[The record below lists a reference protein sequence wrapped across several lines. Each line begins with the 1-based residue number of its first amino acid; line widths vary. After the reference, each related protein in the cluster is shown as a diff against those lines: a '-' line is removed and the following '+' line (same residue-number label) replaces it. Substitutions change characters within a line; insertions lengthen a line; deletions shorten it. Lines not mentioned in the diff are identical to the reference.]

1 MSQPDKNNGLA
12 HLRHTWRPTL
22 VTLAAAVAVATA
34 AALTGCVTERVV
46 VRQPPPHVVQVV
58 RTMPPP
64 VHEDRGT
71 APGYGW
77 NWVPGHWKWA
87 GNDWLWVHGKW
98 VEQVVPP
105 MPAVI
110 VEQITVAPAPH
121 AYWVPGHWVWRFE
134 GGGWAWIKGGWH
146 G

>member
-1 MSQPDKNNGLA
+1 MSKPKKNNGLA
-12 HLRHTWRPTL
+12 RLLPAWRPVL
-22 VTLAAAVAVATA
+22 MVVACAT
-34 AALTGCVTERVV
+34 ALTGCVTERVV
-46 VRQPPPHVVQVV
+46 VRQPPPAQHPAQMV
-58 RTMPPP
+58 RNMPPP

-71 APGYGW
+71 PPGYGW

-98 VEQVVPP
+98 VQQPVPP

-110 VEQITVAPAPH
+110 VEQVTVAPAPH
-121 AYWVPGHWVWRFE
+121 AYWVPGHWVWRYE
-134 GGGWAWIKGGWH
+134 GGGGWAWVKGAWH